1 MNIPSLSLSLLAA
14 AALLVSCAQDELSGG
29 VALPAGNA
37 LHVSSAV
44 IATGSG
50 TEMEIAAR
58 TQTKS
63 GTRADASTRADV
75 LVSVTSGSLGIF
87 RSQGTNY
94 ISTLD
99 NLQYTYIDSDKG
111 WQPATTSDT
120 IYLNGDDAEV
130 CAYYPYN
137 GDATYSNAA
146 TIPVCSGK
154 YIGFGAIPADYSY
167 NGIDLCYATN
177 RTLNGSQRA
186 TTFEMKHAMAMLEFK
201 ISKEAGYKGD
211 CRITSVSIQ
220 NPELLSE
227 SQLNITNGTYTTASG
242 ATKGKLTYNPGTD
255 DTGILIESTATTTAA
270 LLVPFK
276 PTTAGLT
283 ITFVTNG
290 VNVEADIPAS
300 KIANVEAGKRYTV
313 SITMKAASMQ
323 VTGVD
328 MVPWDEIGVGGDDYT
343 WYPTEDVIK
352 LTSPIHIA
360 SYDWAWSN
368 LEKVGTSYQLGSFQK
383 LTGSL
388 WPWKT
393 LEPMPEPVKKGDAP
407 NPGSGAYQYAQ
418 DPCSKLDPAGKWTLP
433 NQQQINLLL
442 ATDHINTPNG
452 CWFGTSTAIDISKD
466 DGTCLFLPANNL
478 LTYHGGVGAA
488 WLTALHDGL
497 SGYWTSIDAAQP
509 QQQMLTVGGNENLN
523 LTGLPVVGI
532 PFTSDNNP
540 TYYAASIR
548 CVEKARETITIDGVE
563 WAMGNLVLKDDGTY
577 VIDSYQGAVPPHIGG
592 MQDTNWEIDVTAGY
606 HFTWNELNRVD
617 HGEDYPAY
625 AYDADNDP
633 CAKVKPEGTWRTPTK
648 TDFDKAMAQGGPVE
662 GTYYINNTAV
672 KGYYLGV
679 GKAPAKGGGDDY
691 LFLPTI
697 GGGDRSTYYNWQCD
711 YWTSTESGTAN
722 GNAAYK
728 FQGASLV
735 TESMKGY
742 PAAIRCVK
750 GSLEKIYTL
759 TQTEEVKIGSVTYA
773 RTNLNHDYTLEAE
786 PWISGMMNGKDDDY
800 WTFGM
805 KDPTLTG
812 MTAGTSYYDGTD
824 NWDVLTGINEDP
836 CKSVPGGKWRLP
848 TSKELEQL
856 QKYFL
861 PEGAKVLVNGE
872 VMTVTT
878 NGKVTTDTKSTA
890 GSVFYDATT
899 KNTLFIP
906 YTGNSNGTS
915 YLGTAAV
922 LHSSEVYG
930 KDCKTLAC
938 SGGTFQIGVP
948 GYIYRYGGNAIR
960 CVKK

>member
-44 IATGSG
+44 IATG
-50 TEMEIAAR
+50 TTIA
-58 TQTKS
+58 
-63 GTRADASTRADV
+63 TRADVGDV

-94 ISTLD
+94 TSTLD

-111 WQPATTSDT
+111 WHPATTSDT

-146 TIPVCSGK
+146 KIPVCSGK
-154 YIGFGAIPADYSY
+154 YIGFGAIPADSY

-186 TTFEMKHAMAMLEFK
+186 TTFELKHAMAMLEFK
-201 ISKEAGYKGD
+201 ISKDAGYKGD

-227 SQLNITNGTYTTASG
+227 SQLNITNGTYSDNFYKAPV
-242 ATKGKLTYNPGTD
+242 TYNPGTD
-255 DTGILIESTATTTAA
+255 DTGILIESTAATTAA

-290 VNVEADIPAS
+290 VNVEANIPAS

-368 LEKVGTSYQLGSFQK
+368 LDYVNGSIALRDFQTWPDPIYGVHWPYCVMVPNTSTDPNAIAGSSVYSYN
-383 LTGSL
+383 T
-388 WPWKT
+388 
-393 LEPMPEPVKKGDAP
+393 
-407 NPGSGAYQYAQ
+407 
-418 DPCSKLDPAGKWTLP
+418 DPCSALNALVTDKSRTWTLP
-433 NQQQINLLL
+433 TKHQIALLM
-442 ATDHINTPNG
+442 ATDHVNDVSG
-452 CWFGTSTAIDISKD
+452 CWFGTSTPPAKD
-466 DGTCLFLPANNL
+466 DGTYLFLPANSELYAVGVPAYNSAAYWL
-478 LTYHGGVGAA
+478 RDGGPYTLFRVGTNRSEYPLIEDLA
-488 WLTALHDGL
+488 
-497 SGYWTSIDAAQP
+497 P
-509 QQQMLTVGGNENLN
+509 GNYNSM
-523 LTGLPVVGI
+523 V
-532 PFTSDNNP
+532 
-540 TYYAASIR
+540 R

-577 VIDSYQGAVPPHIGG
+577 VIDSYQGAVPPLMKDGDG
-592 MQDTNWEIDVTAGY
+592 WSTRVTAGY
-606 HFTWNELNRVD
+606 HFTWNSLTRATMADNA
-617 HGEDYPAY
+617 AY
-625 AYDADNDP
+625 EYDVANDP
-633 CAKVKPEGTWRTPTK
+633 CAKVAPAGTWRTPTK
-648 TDFDKAMAQGGPVE
+648 EEFQKAKDQGMTPGK
-662 GTYYINNTAV
+662 YAINGVTV
-672 KGYYLGV
+672 SGYYLGTNSE
-679 GKAPAKGGGDDY
+679 PAKGDGDSY
-691 LFLPTI
+691 LFLPQA
-697 GGGDRSTYYNWQCD
+697 GEGDQSSFYKDYTA
-711 YWTSTESGTAN
+711 YWTSTETTTGGSQAYQFMG
-722 GNAAYK
+722 GNI
-728 FQGASLV
+728 ASYYNK
-735 TESMKGY
+735 SHG
-742 PAAIRCVK
+742 AAIRCVK

-915 YLGTAAV
+915 YLGDAAV

-948 GYIYRYGGNAIR
+948 GYGYRYGGNAIR

>member
-14 AALLVSCAQDELSGG
+14 AALLVSCVQDELSGG

-50 TEMEIAAR
+50 TEMEIATR
-58 TQTKS
+58 TKS
-63 GTRADASTRADV
+63 GTRADVGDV
-75 LVSVTSGSLGIF
+75 LVPVTSGSLGIF

-99 NLQYTYIDSDKG
+99 RKEYTYIDATKG
-111 WQPATTSDT
+111 WQPATSSDT
-120 IYLNGDDAEV
+120 IFLNGDDAEV
-130 CAYYPYN
+130 CAFYPYN
-137 GDATYSNAA
+137 GDANYSNAA

-154 YIGFGAIPADYSY
+154 YIGLGAIPANYSY

-186 TTFEMKHAMAMLEFK
+186 TSFELKHAMAMLEFK

-211 CRITSVSIQ
+211 CRITSISIQ
-220 NPELLSE
+220 NPELIEASGID
-227 SQLNITNGTYTTASG
+227 ITNGIYEAPSDDV
-242 ATKGKLTYNPGTD
+242 KSKLTYNPGTD
-255 DTGILIESTATTTAA
+255 DTGILIESTTATTAA

-290 VNVEADIPAS
+290 VNVEANIPAS

-328 MVPWDEIGVGGDDYT
+328 MVPWDEIGVGGDDFT

-368 LEKVGTSYQLGSFQK
+368 LDYV
-383 LTGSL
+383 
-388 WPWKT
+388 
-393 LEPMPEPVKKGDAP
+393 
-407 NPGSGAYQYAQ
+407 SGAIALRDFQTWPDPIYGVHWPYCVMVPNTSTSNPNAIAGSSTYSYAT
-418 DPCSKLDPAGKWTLP
+418 DPCSALNTLVTDKSRTWTLP
-433 NQQQINLLL
+433 TKHQIALLM
-442 ATDHINTPNG
+442 ATDHVNQQGG
-452 CWFGTSTAIDISKD
+452 CWFGTSTPPAKD
-466 DGTCLFLPANNL
+466 DGTYLFLPANSEL
-478 LTYHGGVGAA
+478 YAVGAPTMNIGA
-488 WLTALHDGL
+488 YWLSDGGPYTL
-497 SGYWTSIDAAQP
+497 FCVGTNNSGYPAIEDKGA
-509 QQQMLTVGGNENLN
+509 GNYNAM
-523 LTGLPVVGI
+523 V
-532 PFTSDNNP
+532 
-540 TYYAASIR
+540 R

-577 VIDSYQGAVPPHIGG
+577 VIDSYQGAIPPHIGG

-648 TDFDKAMAQGGPVE
+648 TDFDKAIAQGGSVE

-679 GKAPAKGGGDDY
+679 SKEPAKGSGDDY

-697 GGGDRSTYYNWQCD
+697 GGGDRKSYYNWECD
-711 YWTSTESGTAN
+711 YWTSTEAGAAN

-750 GSLEKIYTL
+750 K
-759 TQTEEVKIGSVTYA
+759 
-773 RTNLNHDYTLEAE
+773 
-786 PWISGMMNGKDDDY
+786 
-800 WTFGM
+800 
-805 KDPTLTG
+805 
-812 MTAGTSYYDGTD
+812 
-824 NWDVLTGINEDP
+824 
-836 CKSVPGGKWRLP
+836 
-848 TSKELEQL
+848 
-856 QKYFL
+856 
-861 PEGAKVLVNGE
+861 
-872 VMTVTT
+872 
-878 NGKVTTDTKSTA
+878 
-890 GSVFYDATT
+890 
-899 KNTLFIP
+899 
-906 YTGNSNGTS
+906 
-915 YLGTAAV
+915 
-922 LHSSEVYG
+922 
-930 KDCKTLAC
+930 
-938 SGGTFQIGVP
+938 
-948 GYIYRYGGNAIR
+948 
-960 CVKK
+960 

>member
-58 TQTKS
+58 TKS
-63 GTRADASTRADV
+63 VTRADV

-94 ISTLD
+94 TSTLD
-99 NLQYTYIDSDKG
+99 NKKYTYIDSDKG

-146 TIPVCSGK
+146 TIPVYSGK

-211 CRITSVSIQ
+211 CRITSISIQ
-220 NPELLSE
+220 NPELIEASGID
-227 SQLNITNGTYTTASG
+227 ITSGTYTTASDV
-242 ATKGKLTYNPGTD
+242 TKGKLTYNPGTD
-255 DTGILIESTATTTAA
+255 DTGILIESTAATTAA

-368 LEKVGTSYQLGSFQK
+368 LDYVDGSIALRDFQTWPESPYLVHWPYCVMVPNTSSNPNAIAGSSVYSYN
-383 LTGSL
+383 T
-388 WPWKT
+388 
-393 LEPMPEPVKKGDAP
+393 
-407 NPGSGAYQYAQ
+407 
-418 DPCSKLDPAGKWTLP
+418 DPCSALNTLVTDKSRTWTLP
-433 NQQQINLLL
+433 TKHQIELLM
-442 ATDHINTPNG
+442 ATDHVNDVSG
-452 CWFGTSTAIDISKD
+452 CWFGTSTLPAKD
-466 DGTCLFLPANNL
+466 DGTYLFLPANSELYAIGAPATNIGAYWL
-478 LTYHGGVGAA
+478 SDGGPYTLFCVGTYSTTYPA
-488 WLTALHDGL
+488 
-497 SGYWTSIDAAQP
+497 IDDKSQADYNA
-509 QQQMLTVGGNENLN
+509 MV
-523 LTGLPVVGI
+523 
-532 PFTSDNNP
+532 
-540 TYYAASIR
+540 R

-577 VIDSYQGAVPPHIGG
+577 VIDSYQGAVPPLMKDG
-592 MQDTNWEIDVTAGY
+592 DNWSTRVTAGY
-606 HFTWNELNRVD
+606 HFTWNSLTRATM
-617 HGEDYPAY
+617 EDNAAY
-625 AYDADNDP
+625 EYDVANDP
-633 CAKVKPEGTWRTPTK
+633 CAKVAPAGTWRTPTK
-648 TDFDKAMAQGGPVE
+648 EEFQKAKDQGMTPGK
-662 GTYYINNTAV
+662 YAINGVTV
-672 KGYYLGV
+672 SGYYLGTNSE
-679 GKAPAKGGGDDY
+679 PAKGDGDSY
-691 LFLPTI
+691 LFLPQA
-697 GGGDRSTYYNWQCD
+697 GEGDQSSFYKDYTA
-711 YWTSTESGTAN
+711 YWTSTETTTGGSQAYQFMG
-722 GNAAYK
+722 GNI
-728 FQGASLV
+728 ASYYNK
-735 TESMKGY
+735 SHG
-742 PAAIRCVK
+742 AAIRCVK

-856 QKYFL
+856 QNYFL